1 MIRISNLPL
10 PVDGDLEQL
19 RRKAARLLGLRP
31 ALVRDLTLVR
41 QSIDARK
48 KTDVHYVCTVELS
61 ADHEEDLVRRANR
74 KNIALFQRQPYVF
87 PAAARTSPL
96 PPVVVGMGPAGLFA
110 ALFLARAGL
119 APIVLERGRP
129 VEQRAADVAAF
140 WSSGVLDPLSNV
152 QFGEGGAGT
161 FSDGKLTTGTH
172 DGRISAV
179 LEALVEHG
187 APEDILWSHKPH
199 IGTDVL
205 RQVVKR
211 IRAELLARGCD
222 VRFEHRL
229 TGLRQKDGRLTG
241 LTVAAPGGPYDLE
254 ADALVLA
261 PGHSARDTFELLLE
275 AGVPCEIHED
285 ILYRQWSKLMLNVGL
300 NQVCAVYNV
309 PYRGVQHPGT
319 ARDTMLAAMREAQ
332 ALAAREGVTLTDADI
347 SAWMKM
353 TDALNPDGMP
363 SMRQDTLAR
372 RPTEVELFAG
382 AMRRLGEKHS
392 VPTPVNDM
400 LYRRI
405 AELEAA
411 Y

>member
-1 MIRISNLPL
+1 M
-10 PVDGDLEQL
+10 
-19 RRKAARLLGLRP
+19 RP
-31 ALVRDLTLVR
+31 FIGPETLVISLLNGITSEGELAAAYGPEHVLYCVA
-41 QSIDARK
+41 QGMDAVK
-48 KTDVHYVCTVELS
+48 DG
-61 ADHEEDLVRRANR
+61 
-74 KNIALFQRQPYVF
+74 
-87 PAAARTSPL
+87 PAVTYRNMGKLLIGSGTGARTSA
-96 PPVVVGMGPAGLFA
+96 VDA
-110 ALFLARAGL
+110 A
-119 APIVLERGRP
+119 
-129 VEQRAADVAAF
+129 AA
-140 WSSGVLDPLSNV
+140 
-152 QFGEGGAGT
+152 
-161 FSDGKLTTGTH
+161 
-172 DGRISAV
+172 
-179 LEALVEHG
+179 
-187 APEDILWSHKPH
+187 
-199 IGTDVL
+199 
-205 RQVVKR
+205 
-211 IRAELLARGCD
+211 
-222 VRFEHRL
+222 
-229 TGLRQKDGRLTG
+229 
-241 LTVAAPGGPYDLE
+241 
-254 ADALVLA
+254 
-261 PGHSARDTFELLLE
+261 LLLE

-353 TDALNPDGMP
+353 TGALNPDGMP

-382 AMRRLGEKHS
+382 AMRRLGEKHG

>member
-1 MIRISNLPL
+1 MKKQ
-10 PVDGDLEQL
+10 PVIAVIG
-19 RRKAARLLGLRP
+19 AGALGVMFGQRMTQ
-31 ALVRDLTLVR
+31 TLGP
-41 QSIDARK
+41 
-48 KTDVHYVCTVELS
+48 
-61 ADHEEDLVRRANR
+61 
-74 KNIALFQRQPYVF
+74 QRVF
-87 PAAARTSPL
+87 
-96 PPVVVGMGPAGLFA
+96 FA
-110 ALFLARAGL
+110 ADA
-119 APIVLERGRP
+119 
-129 VEQRAADVAAF
+129 QRAARYAAQSFTCNGAACTFRFVTPQQALPAALAVFAVKSIGPETLVISLLNGITSEGELAAAYGPEHVLYCVAQGMDAVKD
-140 WSSGVLDPLSNV
+140 GPAVTYRNM
-152 QFGEGGAGT
+152 
-161 FSDGKLTTGTH
+161 GKLLIGSGTGARTP
-172 DGRISAV
+172 AV
-179 LEALVEHG
+179 
-187 APEDILWSHKPH
+187 D
-199 IGTDVL
+199 
-205 RQVVKR
+205 
-211 IRAELLARGCD
+211 
-222 VRFEHRL
+222 
-229 TGLRQKDGRLTG
+229 
-241 LTVAAPGGPYDLE
+241 AA
-254 ADALVLA
+254 AA
-261 PGHSARDTFELLLE
+261 LLLE

-382 AMRRLGEKHS
+382 AMRRLGEKHG

>member
-1 MIRISNLPL
+1 MKKQ
-10 PVDGDLEQL
+10 PVIAVIG
-19 RRKAARLLGLRP
+19 AGALGVMFGQRMTQ
-31 ALVRDLTLVR
+31 TLGP
-41 QSIDARK
+41 
-48 KTDVHYVCTVELS
+48 
-61 ADHEEDLVRRANR
+61 
-74 KNIALFQRQPYVF
+74 QRVF
-87 PAAARTSPL
+87 
-96 PPVVVGMGPAGLFA
+96 FA
-110 ALFLARAGL
+110 ADA
-119 APIVLERGRP
+119 
-129 VEQRAADVAAF
+129 QRAARYAAQSFTCNGAACTFRFVTPQQALPAALAVFAVKSTGLAAAIETMRPFIGPETLVISLLNGITSEGELAAAYGPEHVLYCVAQGMDAVKD
-140 WSSGVLDPLSNV
+140 GPAVTYRNM
-152 QFGEGGAGT
+152 
-161 FSDGKLTTGTH
+161 GKLLIGSGTGARTP
-172 DGRISAV
+172 AV
-179 LEALVEHG
+179 
-187 APEDILWSHKPH
+187 D
-199 IGTDVL
+199 
-205 RQVVKR
+205 
-211 IRAELLARGCD
+211 
-222 VRFEHRL
+222 
-229 TGLRQKDGRLTG
+229 
-241 LTVAAPGGPYDLE
+241 AA
-254 ADALVLA
+254 AA
-261 PGHSARDTFELLLE
+261 LLLK

-400 LYRRI
+400 IYRRI

>member
-1 MIRISNLPL
+1 MKKQ
-10 PVDGDLEQL
+10 PVIAVIG
-19 RRKAARLLGLRP
+19 AGALGVMFGQRMTQ
-31 ALVRDLTLVR
+31 TLGP
-41 QSIDARK
+41 
-48 KTDVHYVCTVELS
+48 
-61 ADHEEDLVRRANR
+61 
-74 KNIALFQRQPYVF
+74 QRVF
-87 PAAARTSPL
+87 
-96 PPVVVGMGPAGLFA
+96 FA
-110 ALFLARAGL
+110 ADA
-119 APIVLERGRP
+119 
-129 VEQRAADVAAF
+129 QRAARYAAQSFTCNGAACTFRFVTRQQAQPAALAVFAVKSTGLAAAIETMRPFIGPETLVISLLNGITSEGELAAAYGPEHVLYCVAQGMDAVKD
-140 WSSGVLDPLSNV
+140 GPAVTYRNR
-152 QFGEGGAGT
+152 
-161 FSDGKLTTGTH
+161 GKLLLGSGTGARTP
-172 DGRISAV
+172 AV
-179 LEALVEHG
+179 
-187 APEDILWSHKPH
+187 D
-199 IGTDVL
+199 
-205 RQVVKR
+205 
-211 IRAELLARGCD
+211 
-222 VRFEHRL
+222 
-229 TGLRQKDGRLTG
+229 
-241 LTVAAPGGPYDLE
+241 AA
-254 ADALVLA
+254 AA
-261 PGHSARDTFELLLE
+261 LLLE
-275 AGVPCEIHED
+275 AGVPCAIHED

>member
-1 MIRISNLPL
+1 MYRDMTRGGITRSLLLFALPMMAGSLLQQLYNVADTLIVGRALGRDALAAVGSAFTLMTFLTSVFLGLAMGAGALFSIYLGRKDMASLHRAAALALCLTCGLPL
-10 PVDGDLEQL
+10 PAGIPPMLLQWL
-19 RRKAARLLGLRP
+19 ILPLLALLTAAVQAGRLLAGLR
-31 ALVRDLTLVR
+31 
-41 QSIDARK
+41 
-48 KTDVHYVCTVELS
+48 
-61 ADHEEDLVRRANR
+61 
-74 KNIALFQRQPYVF
+74 
-87 PAAARTSPL
+87 
-96 PPVVVGMGPAGLFA
+96 A
-110 ALFLARAGL
+110 ALAG
-119 APIVLERGRP
+119 
-129 VEQRAADVAAF
+129 
-140 WSSGVLDPLSNV
+140 
-152 QFGEGGAGT
+152 
-161 FSDGKLTTGTH
+161 
-172 DGRISAV
+172 
-179 LEALVEHG
+179 
-187 APEDILWSHKPH
+187 KP
-199 IGTDVL
+199 
-205 RQVVKR
+205 
-211 IRAELLARGCD
+211 
-222 VRFEHRL
+222 
-229 TGLRQKDGRLTG
+229 DGRLFC
-241 LTVAAPGGPYDLE
+241 LLAAIGALALAALGKGGSST
-254 ADALVLA
+254 AAA
-261 PGHSARDTFELLLE
+261 ALLLE

-309 PYRGVQHPGT
+309 PYRGVQSPGT

>member
-1 MIRISNLPL
+1 MKKQ
-10 PVDGDLEQL
+10 PVIAVIG
-19 RRKAARLLGLRP
+19 AGALGVMFGQRMTQ
-31 ALVRDLTLVR
+31 TLGP
-41 QSIDARK
+41 
-48 KTDVHYVCTVELS
+48 
-61 ADHEEDLVRRANR
+61 
-74 KNIALFQRQPYVF
+74 QRVF
-87 PAAARTSPL
+87 
-96 PPVVVGMGPAGLFA
+96 FA
-110 ALFLARAGL
+110 ADA
-119 APIVLERGRP
+119 
-129 VEQRAADVAAF
+129 QRAARYAAQSF
-140 WSSGVLDPLSNV
+140 TCN
-152 QFGEGGAGT
+152 GAACT
-161 FSDGKLTTGTH
+161 FRFVTPQQAQPAAL
-172 DGRISAV
+172 AV
-179 LEALVEHG
+179 FA
-187 APEDILWSHKPH
+187 
-199 IGTDVL
+199 
-205 RQVVKR
+205 VKS
-211 IRAELLARGCD
+211 
-222 VRFEHRL
+222 
-229 TGLRQKDGRLTG
+229 TGLAAAIETMRPFIGPETLVISLLNGITSEGELAAVYGTEHVLYCVAQGMDAVKDGPAVTYRNMEKLLIGSGTG
-241 LTVAAPGGPYDLE
+241 ARTPAVDAA
-254 ADALVLA
+254 AA
-261 PGHSARDTFELLLE
+261 LLLE

-382 AMRRLGEKHS
+382 AMRRLGEKHG

>member
-1 MIRISNLPL
+1 MDRIKRVSIVGMGAMGILYGDFFANALGREQVTFLADSDRTRRYRNTPVYCNGRKLDIRIQ
-10 PVDGDLEQL
+10 DGAVPDSQ
-19 RRKAARLLGLRP
+19 
-31 ALVRDLTLVR
+31 
-41 QSIDARK
+41 
-48 KTDVHYVCTVELS
+48 
-61 ADHEEDLVRRANR
+61 
-74 KNIALFQRQPYVF
+74 
-87 PAAARTSPL
+87 
-96 PPVVVGMGPAGLFA
+96 GPAGLLIFA
-110 ALFLARAGL
+110 VKATALEDAISVARNQVGRDTVILSVLNGITSEGELAAAYGTEH
-119 APIVLERGRP
+119 VLYC
-129 VEQRAADVAAF
+129 VAQGMDAVKD
-140 WSSGVLDPLSNV
+140 GPAVTYRNM
-152 QFGEGGAGT
+152 
-161 FSDGKLTTGTH
+161 GKLLIGSGTGART
-172 DGRISAV
+172 SAV
-179 LEALVEHG
+179 
-187 APEDILWSHKPH
+187 D
-199 IGTDVL
+199 
-205 RQVVKR
+205 
-211 IRAELLARGCD
+211 
-222 VRFEHRL
+222 
-229 TGLRQKDGRLTG
+229 
-241 LTVAAPGGPYDLE
+241 AA
-254 ADALVLA
+254 AA
-261 PGHSARDTFELLLE
+261 LLLE

-319 ARDTMLAAMREAQ
+319 ARDTMLAAIREAQ

>member
-1 MIRISNLPL
+1 MKKKATVICWISTALAALALCLTCGLPL
-10 PVDGDLEQL
+10 PAGIPPMLLQWL
-19 RRKAARLLGLRP
+19 ILPLLALLTAAVQAGRLLAGLR
-31 ALVRDLTLVR
+31 
-41 QSIDARK
+41 
-48 KTDVHYVCTVELS
+48 
-61 ADHEEDLVRRANR
+61 
-74 KNIALFQRQPYVF
+74 
-87 PAAARTSPL
+87 
-96 PPVVVGMGPAGLFA
+96 A
-110 ALFLARAGL
+110 ALAG
-119 APIVLERGRP
+119 
-129 VEQRAADVAAF
+129 
-140 WSSGVLDPLSNV
+140 
-152 QFGEGGAGT
+152 
-161 FSDGKLTTGTH
+161 
-172 DGRISAV
+172 
-179 LEALVEHG
+179 
-187 APEDILWSHKPH
+187 KP
-199 IGTDVL
+199 
-205 RQVVKR
+205 
-211 IRAELLARGCD
+211 
-222 VRFEHRL
+222 
-229 TGLRQKDGRLTG
+229 DGRLFC
-241 LTVAAPGGPYDLE
+241 LLAAIGALALAAIGKGGS
-254 ADALVLA
+254 
-261 PGHSARDTFELLLE
+261 SAAAAALLLE

-309 PYRGVQHPGT
+309 PYRGVQSPGT

-382 AMRRLGEKHS
+382 AMRRLGEKHG